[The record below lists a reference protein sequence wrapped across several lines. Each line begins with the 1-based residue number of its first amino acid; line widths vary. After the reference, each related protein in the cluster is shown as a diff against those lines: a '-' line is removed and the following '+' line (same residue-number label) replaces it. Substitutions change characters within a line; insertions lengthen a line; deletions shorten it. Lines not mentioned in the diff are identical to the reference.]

1 MILFHFLFLLCTYA
15 LLCIS
20 LLLLEHGVPV
30 LSFLVLPISPLLGL
44 PSSTLEGL
52 CLHIGHFG
60 QRWRFCG
67 KDLAYG
73 DSAGYMGSK
82 AALWITLHR
91 WSCVLCFPWDTD
103 NMVIPPQLLLAV
115 VLILSMHFSSMLLSC
130 CKTINPF
137 RLCSIPIPHVP
148 GVHDIMHHVR
158 VMC

>member
-1 MILFHFLFLLCTYA
+1 MILFLFLFLLCTYV

-44 PSSTLEGL
+44 PSSTLEGPY
-52 CLHIGHFG
+52 LHIGYFG

-73 DSAGYMGSK
+73 GSAGYMGSK
-82 AALWITLHR
+82 AALWIALHG

-115 VLILSMHFSSMLLSC
+115 VLILSMHFSSTAC
-130 CKTINPF
+130 CCLAVKQ
-137 RLCSIPIPHVP
+137 PIHS
-148 GVHDIMHHVR
+148 GFAR
-158 VMC
+158 S